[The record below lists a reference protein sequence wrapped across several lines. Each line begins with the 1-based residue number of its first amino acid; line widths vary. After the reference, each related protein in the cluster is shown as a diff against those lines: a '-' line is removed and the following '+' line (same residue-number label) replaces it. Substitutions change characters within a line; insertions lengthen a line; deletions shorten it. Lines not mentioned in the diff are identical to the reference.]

1 MIVGC
6 AVQERVQTTGFI
18 KEHLMQLLSSK
29 ATGMKQRVAVSL
41 AHLLQEDDLA
51 KAYSSYGGA
60 DVLLDLVCDI
70 ERAGNNP
77 RNWTNAIEA
86 LQQVLTV
93 CASKEKARSTE
104 FVPIIP
110 DEKVRLG

>member
-1 MIVGC
+1 
-6 AVQERVQTTGFI
+6 
-18 KEHLMQLLSSK
+18 MQLLSSK
-29 ATGMKQRVAVSL
+29 ATSMKQRMAVCL

-70 ERAGNNP
+70 DLAENNP
-77 RNWTNAIEA
+77 HDWTNAIEA
-86 LQQVLTV
+86 LQQVMTV

-104 FVPIIP
+104 FVPIVP
-110 DEKVRLG
+110 DEKV